1 MIDLLHMLLF
11 PFYDNHRSKPC
22 LAVIPWKSPEDR
34 LNLSSEDKP
43 DDQVKPLTPLPQ
55 PPPPL
60 KKKTKIQDVILVTPQ
75 KYILNA
81 QGAYNHPAG
90 VHTGL
95 SKRTRDQGFPIATK
109 SMTPV
114 YLHKERKREG
124 KDIPSCSI
132 SRLLI
137 AYNLK
142 SQLYIFYLY
151 HSQICLT
158 LLQRLRFQ
166 IKCTMD
172 KVIKIHD
179 NNLK

>member
-1 MIDLLHMLLF
+1 M
-11 PFYDNHRSKPC
+11 
-22 LAVIPWKSPEDR
+22 
-34 LNLSSEDKP
+34 
-43 DDQVKPLTPLPQ
+43 
-55 PPPPL
+55 
-60 KKKTKIQDVILVTPQ
+60 TPQ

-81 QGAYNHPAG
+81 QGAYNHSAG